1 MLTHIP
7 GVQQEAIWHKVY
19 RCRNTAGWDVWI
31 NHLPTCSW
39 PWGALGYTLL
49 IILQPNI
56 ISRLRQGQSKLHTMD
71 WMVKNRWKQVVQ
83 GVQQVQMYFRVGC
96 TRKPHVYLT
105 LMYGRLHQLVD
116 YDPVYSAKKAGLG
129 RGSARPF
136 CHCKRTQR
144 PNARPKTA
152 AAETISRGSLGRGS
166 ARPFLTVNASRPK
179 CGTKC
184 DPRIRKYVRSS
195 WHHRIWRH
203 YPAFFFDRCSYFV
216 FFFCGDY
223 QICPCKLLTKT

>member
-1 MLTHIP
+1 MSDDSFMWFKQT
-7 GVQQEAIWHKVY
+7 WF
-19 RCRNTAGWDVWI
+19 
-31 NHLPTCSW
+31 S
-39 PWGALGYTLL
+39 
-49 IILQPNI
+49 
-56 ISRLRQGQSKLHTMD
+56 TMD
-71 WMVKNRWKQVVQ
+71 NWDHYSTFDFSIGKLLKQT
-83 GVQQVQMYFRVGC
+83 G
-96 TRKPHVYLT
+96 YL
-105 LMYGRLHQLVD
+105 VPI
-116 YDPVYSAKKAGLG
+116 DPVYSAKKAGLG

-184 DPRIRKYVRSS
+184 DPRIRKYVWSS

-216 FFFCGDY
+216 LF
-223 QICPCKLLTKT
+223 LLWRLPNLSV

>member
-1 MLTHIP
+1 MHLIHGWKLAGISLE
-7 GVQQEAIWHKVY
+7 QQKIFAV
-19 RCRNTAGWDVWI
+19 
-31 NHLPTCSW
+31 
-39 PWGALGYTLL
+39 
-49 IILQPNI
+49 
-56 ISRLRQGQSKLHTMD
+56 
-71 WMVKNRWKQVVQ
+71 
-83 GVQQVQMYFRVGC
+83 
-96 TRKPHVYLT
+96 
-105 LMYGRLHQLVD
+105 LHQSYQSCWLKLSIMLIKEKNVYCDNKVD
-116 YDPVYSAKKAGLG
+116 KDPVYSAKKAGLG

-136 CHCKRTQR
+136 CHCKRTKR

-184 DPRIRKYVRSS
+184 DPRIRKYVWSS

-216 FFFCGDY
+216 FFFFCGDY

>member
-1 MLTHIP
+1 MTFDEELLSKIP
-7 GVQQEAIWHKVY
+7 KTKFWHWLVCSIGMVLLCNAMPLCPSSDLSYTIGMPFTSHTPNACIWFVKFYQWLSH
-19 RCRNTAGWDVWI
+19 
-31 NHLPTCSW
+31 
-39 PWGALGYTLL
+39 
-49 IILQPNI
+49 IIL
-56 ISRLRQGQSKLHTMD
+56 
-71 WMVKNRWKQVVQ
+71 
-83 GVQQVQMYFRVGC
+83 C
-96 TRKPHVYLT
+96 
-105 LMYGRLHQLVD
+105 
-116 YDPVYSAKKAGLG
+116 DPVYSAKKAGLG

-136 CHCKRTQR
+136 CHCKRTKR

-184 DPRIRKYVRSS
+184 DPRIRKYVWSS

-216 FFFCGDY
+216 FFFFCGDY

>member
-1 MLTHIP
+1 MKFLPSELRPEVDRKTFWDLKLQMLSLCGITVADCSAVIIFNFLSSLNQFCGNLGFDKPIP
-7 GVQQEAIWHKVY
+7 F
-19 RCRNTAGWDVWI
+19 
-31 NHLPTCSW
+31 
-39 PWGALGYTLL
+39 GYIT
-49 IILQPNI
+49 
-56 ISRLRQGQSKLHTMD
+56 G
-71 WMVKNRWKQVVQ
+71 
-83 GVQQVQMYFRVGC
+83 
-96 TRKPHVYLT
+96 
-105 LMYGRLHQLVD
+105 
-116 YDPVYSAKKAGLG
+116 PVYSAKKAGLG

-136 CHCKRTQR
+136 CHCKRTKR

-184 DPRIRKYVRSS
+184 DPRIRKYVWSS

-216 FFFCGDY
+216 FFF
-223 QICPCKLLTKT
+223 LLWRLPNLSV